1 MNFQCE
7 TGFTLRGRSIPSTML
22 KKMDETSLSDD
33 LSAKLEKDGYL
44 LLRNV
49 YDVNEVIEARRM
61 ILKSLHEV
69 GEVKE
74 PYDSGIFSG
83 DSNRRRIYPTTK
95 DLGEFWRKTSEMEE
109 LRRVINGKNIMR
121 VMNSIFEEEASHFS
135 FAWLRAMVKGKAS
148 PVHVDHPYM
157 NRGTDKLVTCWTPL
171 SEISEN
177 EGTLYVMRESHLW
190 SDIRHKFLGLD
201 IDKNPSIP
209 GHIEEHPEELLNR
222 KKSIFLTSNFNPGD
236 CLIFGMFTVHG
247 SFDNNNQNGKIRLSC
262 DTRFQPKSELMDPR
276 FAGPEPKAHGGLG
289 YGCLSSSLPLTETAP
304 LK

>member
-7 TGFTLRGRSIPSTML
+7 TGFTLRERSIASTML

-69 GEVKE
+69 GEVIE

-95 DLGEFWRKTSEMEE
+95 DLGEFWKKTSEMEE

-121 VMNSIFEEEASHFS
+121 VMKQMQNN
-135 FAWLRAMVKGKAS
+135 K
-148 PVHVDHPYM
+148 
-157 NRGTDKLVTCWTPL
+157 KLV
-171 SEISEN
+171 S
-177 EGTLYVMRESHLW
+177 
-190 SDIRHKFLGLD
+190 
-201 IDKNPSIP
+201 KN
-209 GHIEEHPEELLNR
+209 
-222 KKSIFLTSNFNPGD
+222 
-236 CLIFGMFTVHG
+236 
-247 SFDNNNQNGKIRLSC
+247 
-262 DTRFQPKSELMDPR
+262 
-276 FAGPEPKAHGGLG
+276 
-289 YGCLSSSLPLTETAP
+289 

>member
-7 TGFTLRGRSIPSTML
+7 AGLTLRGRSIPSTMI
-22 KKMDETSLSDD
+22 KKMGESSLSDD

-49 YDVNEVIEARRM
+49 YDANEVIEARRM
-61 ILKSLHEV
+61 ILKTLYEV

-74 PYDSGIFSG
+74 PYDQGIFSG
-83 DSNRRRIYPTTK
+83 DSNRRRIYPTAK
-95 DLGEFWRKTSEMEE
+95 DLGEFWKKISEMEE
-109 LRRVINGKNIMR
+109 LRKVINGKKIIR
-121 VMNSIFEEEASHFS
+121 VMNSIFAEETTHFS

-171 SEISEN
+171 SEIAKN
-177 EGTLYVMRESHLW
+177 EGTLYVMQESHLW
-190 SDIRHKFLGLD
+190 SEIREKFLGLD
-201 IDKNPSIP
+201 IDKTPSIP
-209 GHIEEHPEELLNR
+209 GHIEEHPVELINR

-236 CLIFGMFTVHG
+236 CLVFGMFTVHG

-262 DTRFQPKSELMDPR
+262 DTRFQPKSEPMDPR
-276 FAGPEPKAHGGLG
+276 FSGSEPKAHGGLG
-289 YGCLSSSLPLTETAP
+289 YGCLSSSLPLTEMAS